1 MGRRG
6 PQPKPTNE
14 KQRLGNP
21 GKRPLNDAEPEPAGQ
36 PTPPD
41 YLDDYAAEVWRRVML
56 SMAEG
61 VYTMCD
67 EQLLASYCQA
77 CSLHRQAVLVN
88 QVGRN
93 NARLEKIITET
104 MYRDTNG
111 KDWIRIQKEQAAAIA
126 SIGSR
131 LGLDPAARTAIKV
144 PDKQKT
150 GKFGDLRKIPGGKT

>member
-1 MGRRG
+1 M
-6 PQPKPTNE
+6 
-14 KQRLGNP
+14 GNP
-21 GKRPLNDAEPEPAGQ
+21 GKRPLNYAEPEPNGA
-36 PTPPD
+36 PEPPD
-41 YLDDYAAEVWRRVML
+41 YLDDYATEVWHRVLL
-56 SMAEG
+56 SMAQG

-88 QVGRN
+88 QIGRFQ
-93 NARLEKIITET
+93 AYQDKAITET

-131 LGLDPAARTAIKV
+131 LGLDPAARTAKHITAAASRV
-144 PDKQKT
+144 APLT
-150 GKFGDLRKIPGGKT
+150 VYANP